1 MNIEFDDTPYHD
13 LFVTRLEE
21 IKETKK
27 IFAIQTEEW
36 VQEQQI
42 ERNSITP
49 LLSKL
54 IKKTKFNIGDL
65 PRNKPVSVWDKF
77 KRVRWTL
84 KRANGKVY
92 PFMEDVNINDQLR
105 EQSYS
110 SFDWLYDIAWN
121 NFLRDDITA
130 DQWNAFENLI
140 WNRGVP
146 LILH

>member
-42 ERNSITP
+42 ERNTITP
-49 LLSKL
+49 LLSQL

-65 PRNKPVSVWDKF
+65 PKVKPVSVWDKF